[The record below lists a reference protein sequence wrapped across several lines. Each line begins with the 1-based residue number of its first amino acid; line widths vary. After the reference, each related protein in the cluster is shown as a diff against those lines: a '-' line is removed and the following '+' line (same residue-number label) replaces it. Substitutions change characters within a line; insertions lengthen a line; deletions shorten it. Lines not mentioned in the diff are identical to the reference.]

1 MRSRASFAI
10 EGVPWPEDTEP
21 FVLIA
26 TVSDDY
32 FRTLQIPLRG
42 GRIFDARD
50 RADSPPTVIISESMA
65 RRYWPGGDPIGAR
78 IRMGANLKAPFLEII
93 GVVGDVR
100 NDPARADA
108 EPMAYRSSQQA
119 PAPFASVLVRTQR
132 DPLGLVR
139 LVERELSALDTGL
152 ALQRPMTLSALIT
165 ERLVGRR
172 LPVLLM
178 TAFGALALLLA
189 SVGVYAV
196 FDALASAREREFG
209 VRMALGSQPAAIA
222 VLVLKQSAW
231 WISAG
236 LIGGAFG
243 ILVVAR
249 LLRDVVYGVPP
260 FDPLA
265 IGAAVA
271 ILIGSATLALLI
283 PLRRAVRVDP
293 ATALRAQ

>member
-1 MRSRASFAI
+1 
-10 EGVPWPEDTEP
+10 
-21 FVLIA
+21 
-26 TVSDDY
+26 
-32 FRTLQIPLRG
+32 
-42 GRIFDARD
+42 
-50 RADSPPTVIISESMA
+50 MA

-152 ALQRPMTLSALIT
+152 ALQRPMTLSAPIT

-196 FDALASAREREFG
+196 LTPWPRHGSRVRRAHGARLATCG
-209 VRMALGSQPAAIA
+209 DCC
-222 VLVLKQSAW
+222 
-231 WISAG
+231 AG
-236 LIGGAFG
+236 LAAECVVDLGGPDRRSVRDPGGNTAA
-243 ILVVAR
+243 AR
-249 LLRDVVYGVPP
+249 RRLRRAAVRN
-260 FDPLA
+260 PLA